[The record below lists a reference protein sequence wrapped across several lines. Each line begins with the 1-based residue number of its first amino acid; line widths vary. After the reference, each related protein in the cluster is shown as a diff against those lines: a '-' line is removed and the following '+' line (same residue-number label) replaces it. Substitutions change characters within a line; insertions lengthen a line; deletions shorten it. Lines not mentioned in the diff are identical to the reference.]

1 MVFIETSIFA
11 NQIRQIATDDEY
23 RALQN
28 VLLADPAAGKLISGG
43 GGIRKIRFG
52 RAGRGK
58 SGGGRVIY
66 YFLSARNQIYMLA
79 AYPKSV
85 KVDLSV
91 QEISVLHDLAK
102 ALKRNSDG

>member
-1 MVFIETSIFA
+1 MVFIETSVFA

-28 VLLADPAAGKLISGG
+28 VLLTDPAAGKLISGG

-52 RAGRGK
+52 RAGTGK

-66 YFLSARNQIYMLA
+66 YYLSARNQIYMLA
-79 AYPKSV
+79 AYPKSA